1 MNFKRGNVKYWKNL
15 NISTNSIFE
24 YAHAPK
30 MENNGH
36 CSINITFIS
45 NNVPFVLFLRAYTI
59 TFDDELSNKWF
70 NSTIIFE
77 YLRKKIYFYYNNFY
91 LDN

>member
-1 MNFKRGNVKYWKNL
+1 
-15 NISTNSIFE
+15 
-24 YAHAPK
+24 

-45 NNVPFVLFLRAYTI
+45 NTVPFVLFLRAYTI
-59 TFDDELSNKWF
+59 TFDDEISNKWF
-70 NSTIIFE
+70 SSTIIFE
-77 YLRKKIYFYYNNFY
+77 YLRIRFISIAIIFY